1 MDCKFKQLNL
11 TYTNSS
17 DQSIINHKKSHQIIQ
32 SDRTA
37 KQTIKSLLDNV
48 AKHIYNEKAL
58 EKSKSLTNS
67 NFFNF

>member
-11 TYTNSS
+11 THTNSS
-17 DQSIINHKKSHQIIQ
+17 DSIGNHKKSHQIIQ

-37 KQTIKSLLDNV
+37 KNTSKSLLDNV

-58 EKSKSLTNS
+58 EKSKSLTNN
-67 NFFNF
+67 NFLNF